1 MGQSGKTKE
10 MDMLNGCFPYY
21 LACNGIQARSDVFIY
36 VHHMKR
42 EEKRMGQ
49 QSL

>member
-21 LACNGIQARSDVFIY
+21 LACNGIQARSDV
-36 VHHMKR
+36 
-42 EEKRMGQ
+42 
-49 QSL
+49 